1 MLRANAIYAMYLF
14 PLSICI
20 YTVASRKRGVEGCYA
35 LLLQLLGSVL
45 DLSKILSRNIPNYRS
60 VDQSRFTQQAVVV
73 FFFLSGSSILWQY
86 KRILSCKQNTNLKH
100 TKAVS
105 AKPLRRMKFMFPPS
119 PFLHFRFR
127 QDTAYIWSL
136 Y

>member
-1 MLRANAIYAMYLF
+1 MLRGNAIYAIYLY
-14 PLSICI
+14 PLSIYI
-20 YTVASRKRGVEGCYA
+20 YTVASRERGVEGCYT
-35 LLLQLLGSVL
+35 LLQLLRSGM